1 MVCPCRGRGG
11 AQIKVLGVLLSAGGS
26 HTRDEGEEGP
36 GPLPSLASP
45 APAVGCCCCCSTDHL
60 SVLGSELEG
69 AGGAACSGGRSRHPT
84 RGFLNAGAAFLSPQ
98 LLPSWASGHS
108 VGGRLVGSPA
118 FLRLSVRVDWGR
130 MRRPPFLWPFE
141 SQEQVLALT
150 TETGHSRGHNE
161 RPMAQPAKL
170 CLTV

>member
-36 GPLPSLASP
+36 GPPPSLASS
-45 APAVGCCCCCSTDHL
+45 APAVGCCCCSTDHL

-69 AGGAACSGGRSRHPT
+69 AGGAACSGGHSRHPT
-84 RGFLNAGAAFLSPQ
+84 RGFLNAGAALLSPQ
-98 LLPSWASGHS
+98 LLPSSASGHS
-108 VGGRLVGSPA
+108 IGGRLVGSPA

-130 MRRPPFLWPFE
+130 MRRPPFQDEETTL
-141 SQEQVLALT
+141 SLAFRIS
-150 TETGHSRGHNE
+150 GAGSGSYDRNW
-161 RPMAQPAKL
+161 AQQGS
-170 CLTV
+170 